1 MDGRSNRS
9 VIIIVAHPDDE
20 ILWVGG
26 TILNNPIGTI
36 SLLVFVE
43 KMMKTVPLNFI
54 NFYKF

>member
-26 TILNNPIGTI
+26 TILNNPNGTI

-54 NFYKF
+54 KF